1 MSIKTNHAQDSLTP
15 DSGVL
20 VINANGA
27 LALPSGQNADRPLTP
42 LAGHVRFDQTSVI
55 PEYYSGTAW
64 ESFAAISYVDAQDQ
78 NLQNQINN
86 IVSNADPV
94 ALDSLT
100 EIVQAFQNADG
111 SLIDAI
117 TALSSTLSSD
127 LAQEIANRTAEDENL
142 FDTISTVIESYQEA
156 DQREEDARIAGD
168 QQLQDNL
175 NSVEAS
181 LQLQINSIL
190 SNLDPAALDSLS
202 EIVEAFQN
210 ADTGILATINSLIQA
225 NTDALNAEVTRATA
239 AEQALQDAIDEEHL
253 HHTNAEVQ
261 LQNNIDA
268 EVTRATAAEQALQST
283 INNFA
288 LDNLT
293 DVVINTPT
301 DGQVISYDSSIGEFR
316 NQTHQFNLLTKN
328 YVGDSSTTSF
338 SLNETVA
345 SQNNLVVSV
354 NGILQQPG
362 YSYTLVN
369 GDTLVFDEVPES
381 GDLIEVRIIK
391 STVTNDRPRPTVTGI
406 SYSTIGSYTTISIT
420 ATDITFGTG
429 ARIDDDVITRI
440 DYPTSNT
447 MQLMIET
454 SKMTSSV
461 WNNPRNLTLVDTSG
475 NEFVF
480 TNLINYGVSKPSWTN
495 SNSYIGTFSGG
506 DTINFALALNN
517 ATSITINPA
526 YAGESAISWLT
537 ISGNNIVGT
546 APQNSSPS
554 RYEISVTATNG
565 SVNITKNFWL
575 MVL

>member
-1 MSIKTNHAQDSLTP
+1 MSIKTNHTQDSLTP
-15 DSGVL
+15 ESGVL
-20 VINANGA
+20 VINATGA
-27 LALPSGQNADRPLTP
+27 LALPSGQNADRPMTP

-117 TALSSTLSSD
+117 TALSSTLSNN

-142 FDTISTVIESYQEA
+142 FETISTVIESYQEA

-175 NSVEAS
+175 NSVES
-181 LQLQINSIL
+181 NLQLQINNIL

-239 AEQALQDAIDEEHL
+239 AEQALQ
-253 HHTNAEVQ
+253 
-261 LQNNIDA
+261 
-268 EVTRATAAEQALQST
+268 ST

-293 DVVINTPT
+293 DVVINAPT

-369 GDTLVFDEVPES
+369 GDTLVFDEVPEF

-391 STVTNDRPRPTVTGI
+391 STVTNDRPRPTITGI

-454 SKMTSSV
+454 SKMTLSV

-480 TNLINYGVSKPSWTN
+480 TNLINYGASKPSWTN

-565 SVNITKNFWL
+565 SVDITKNFWL